1 MLEIVSTWE
10 FWLIMAAIC
19 VVLELLTNTFAL
31 FAIAGGCLV
40 AVLLHFLEMGLAAQ
54 IVGMCCGAVITFIC
68 FKPLVRRHLRSKEP
82 EYKSNID
89 ALVGRE
95 TIALQDADESGITRV
110 RIDGDNWQAR
120 SENECCVKKGDKLRV
135 TGYDSIILIVEK
147 LL

>member
-1 MLEIVSTWE
+1 MLEIISTWE

-40 AVLLHFLEMGLAAQ
+40 AVLLNLLDMGVAAE
-54 IVGMCCGAVITFIC
+54 IVGMCCGAIITFIC
-68 FKPLVRRHLRSKEP
+68 FKPLVRRHLKSKEP

-95 TIALQDADESGITRV
+95 TIALQDADEFGITRV
-110 RIDGDNWQAR
+110 KIDGDNWQAR
-120 SENECCVKKGDKLRV
+120 SEKDDCVKKGDKLKV
-135 TGYDSIILIVEK
+135 TGYDSIILIVDK
-147 LL
+147 L